1 VDQNEMSEF
10 IAGKIEESAQLK
22 LSLDQEQI
30 GILAQISQKMIDAYK
45 DKKKVLIFGNG
56 GSAADAQHIAAELVS
71 KFYFDRDGL
80 PAIALNTNV
89 SILTAIG
96 NDYGY
101 ERVFARQVEAMA
113 NAGDIVIGIST
124 SGNSPNVLAA
134 LGSAKALGA
143 YTVGLA
149 GPVGSKICDLAN
161 ITFNV
166 PSTDTPRIQEVH
178 ITAGHIIC
186 EIVEKE
192 MFPR

>member
-1 VDQNEMSEF
+1 MNTEEMNQF
-10 IAGKIEESAQLK
+10 ITGKIKESANLK
-22 LSLDQEQI
+22 LSLGEEQI
-30 GILAQISQKMIDAYK
+30 GIITLISQKIIECYK
-45 DKKKVLIFGNG
+45 QKKKVLIFGNG

-80 PAIALNTNV
+80 AAMALNTNV

-101 ERVFARQVEAMA
+101 DRVFARQVEAMA
-113 NAGDIVIGIST
+113 VAGDIVIGIST

-134 LGSAKALGA
+134 LESAKALGA
-143 YTVGLA
+143 FTVGIA
-149 GPVGSKICDLAN
+149 GPKGSKICDLADV
-161 ITFNV
+161 TFNV
-166 PSTDTPRIQEVH
+166 PSSDTPRIQEVH

-192 MFPR
+192 MFPQ